1 MCPLKKK
8 KGAPAIA
15 QQVKNPTASPWVA
28 AEMWVSPPA
37 QHSGL
42 KNLALLQQV
51 TAMAQIRVPAWELPY
66 AQDVAKEEKKKKK
79 KKKSTENFKNIW
91 LIFSHLLK
99 KNKANRIKHDT
110 DKK

>member
-79 KKKSTENFKNIW
+79 NVQ
-91 LIFSHLLK
+91 
-99 KNKANRIKHDT
+99 RIIKMYGLFLVIS
-110 DKK
+110 